1 VDVTYHF
8 GTSAYRIFTGS
19 RANLHIFLTH
29 LYLILSYILGISA
42 YFHDSA
48 ACLIQDGQIL
58 AACQEER
65 FSRIKHDPGFPIQ
78 SINFALN
85 EAKITINDC
94 EAIVFF
100 EKPFIKFERIL
111 ETALSA
117 TPLGF
122 EVFRKA
128 IPMWVKDKL
137 FMKNRMLKLLKK
149 EFGLV
154 DSQKLKFSQH
164 HLSHAASAY
173 YPSGFDNAAILVADG
188 VGEWSTSSI
197 WHGEK
202 TKITAIEELQ
212 YPHSL
217 GLLYSAFTRYVG
229 FKINSGEY
237 KLMGLAPYG
246 NPLYA
251 EKIKTELIDIQE
263 DGSFSLNMK
272 YFGFS
277 HSLDTI
283 NKEFTN
289 LFGQEARADNTEIT
303 QFYKDIARSIQLVA
317 EDLMIS
323 LARRAINLTGST
335 NLCLA
340 GGVALNCVANQK
352 IQEAFPNINIW
363 IQPAAGD
370 AGTAMGAALA
380 YFYAK
385 NPEAMMTKDFHPFLG
400 PTYSSQDI
408 QNQLETEKAVF
419 HPLESTEM
427 DETSAQLLDKQ
438 KVVGWFQGAAE
449 FGPRA
454 LGSRSILADP
464 RPAEMQKTLNLKIKM
479 REGFRPFA
487 PAVLEEYRQ
496 DFFEGSHANPYMLF
510 TEKTR
515 VSHLPSITHVDGT
528 ARVQTV
534 SKEDNPRFYSVLKA
548 FYNKTQCPVLINTS
562 FNVRGEPPVLSPKD
576 AYTCFM
582 SCQMDVLAIG
592 NYILYKEEQAEQ
604 NKIMPNFEMD

>member
-1 VDVTYHF
+1 VDVAYHF
-8 GTSAYRIFTGS
+8 SASAHRFFTRSG
-19 RANLHIFLTH
+19 ANLNIFLTH

-48 ACLIQDGQIL
+48 ACLIHDGQII

-65 FSRIKHDPGFPIQ
+65 FSRIKHDPGFPIK
-78 SINFALN
+78 SINFVLN
-85 EAKITINDC
+85 KAEIHINDC
-94 EAIVFF
+94 EAIIFF

-111 ETALSA
+111 ETALSVA
-117 TPLGF
+117 PLGF

-137 FMKNRMLKLLKK
+137 FMKSRMLKLLKK

-173 YPSGFDNAAILVADG
+173 YPFGFDNAAILVVDG
-188 VGEWSTSSI
+188 VGEWSTASI
-197 WHGEK
+197 WHGENN
-202 TKITAIEELQ
+202 KITCIEELQ

-246 NPLYA
+246 KPLYA
-251 EKIKTELIDIQE
+251 EKIKTELLDIQE

-283 NKEFTN
+283 NKAFTK
-289 LFGQEARADNTEIT
+289 LFGQESRAKNTEIT
-303 QFYKDIARSIQLVA
+303 QFYKDIARSIQMVT
-317 EDLMIS
+317 EDLMIG
-323 LARRAINLTGST
+323 LARRVISLSGSK
-335 NLCLA
+335 NLCLS

-352 IQEAFPNINIW
+352 LQEAFPHLNIW

-370 AGTAMGAALA
+370 AGTSMGAAFA

-385 NPEAMMTKDFHPFLG
+385 NPEAMMTKNFHPFLG
-400 PTYSSQDI
+400 PSYSSEDI

-419 HPLESTEM
+419 HHIESIKM
-427 DETSAQLLDKQ
+427 DETVAQLLDNQ

-487 PAVLEEYRQ
+487 PAVLEEYRHEIF
-496 DFFEGSHANPYMLF
+496 DGSNTNPYMLF

-515 VSHLPSITHVDGT
+515 VSHLPSITHVD
-528 ARVQTV
+528 VQLGY
-534 SKEDNPRFYSVLKA
+534 KPLEKRI
-548 FYNKTQCPVLINTS
+548 TQGFIVCYKRSITKL
-562 FNVRGEPPVLSPKD
+562 NVRCLSTPVSMYVVSPQ
-576 AYTCFM
+576 C
-582 SCQMDVLAIG
+582 
-592 NYILYKEEQAEQ
+592 
-604 NKIMPNFEMD
+604 